1 MRKKFILPILILGI
15 LSVLGAFSP
24 VFGAKDAFAANLK
37 AFPNKNLDYSKPNP
51 QWQVN
56 QTYLDLEQ
64 AGGWT
69 TTTTKQQLQVSMKF
83 CLGAGGD
90 CPADQTSGDAAAPKD
105 QDGGV
110 VKDGRDTG
118 GLQSIF
124 NGSNPWTSTSSGIY
138 LAIGT
143 STTDATDGENVAY
156 KKVSDPVDYKLIKK
170 ADNSVLSD
178 TDAPISDDIDK
189 ARSIGYYLLAENP
202 AMFFAGKNAWNF
214 NVNVDG
220 LTAGKTYYAQV
231 ILIENNSN
239 NEAFSN
245 AFQFA
250 TPATDT
256 AATAAEQ
263 FSNSQPP
270 PAAQSTPDASASD
283 ILSNYTSCH
292 WYNPFSWFTSCLIYA
307 VYHIIYTLS
316 ALLLSL
322 CGKLFDVFAAMSL
335 SAHIYRD
342 PSFIT
347 NGWRVVRDLA
357 NIFFIFIMMYI
368 AIAMILQIHG
378 ADVKKMLAKVIII
391 ALLVNFSLFFTRVV
405 IDASNVLTRVFYN
418 QIKVTTTGNPQ
429 ILNSSATGIDE
440 ISISSGI
447 VNGLDINRIISKETM
462 DKISK
467 PYTIK
472 SPTATGL
479 PLITVQPL
487 GINDGVIFT
496 ILILGIITNLVACYI
511 FLSMSMLFV
520 LRILGLWFAMIFS
533 PIALVSSIVPEM
545 GKHLDQLGFQA
556 WMENL
561 IGMALMAPIFMFFM
575 YLIVS
580 FLNSNFL
587 KGIVN

>member
-1 MRKKFILPILILGI
+1 
-15 LSVLGAFSP
+15 
-24 VFGAKDAFAANLK
+24 
-37 AFPNKNLDYSKPNP
+37 
-51 QWQVN
+51 
-56 QTYLDLEQ
+56 
-64 AGGWT
+64 
-69 TTTTKQQLQVSMKF
+69 
-83 CLGAGGD
+83 
-90 CPADQTSGDAAAPKD
+90 
-105 QDGGV
+105 
-110 VKDGRDTG
+110 
-118 GLQSIF
+118 
-124 NGSNPWTSTSSGIY
+124 
-138 LAIGT
+138 
-143 STTDATDGENVAY
+143 
-156 KKVSDPVDYKLIKK
+156 
-170 ADNSVLSD
+170 
-178 TDAPISDDIDK
+178 
-189 ARSIGYYLLAENP
+189 
-202 AMFFAGKNAWNF
+202 
-214 NVNVDG
+214 
-220 LTAGKTYYAQV
+220 
-231 ILIENNSN
+231 
-239 NEAFSN
+239 
-245 AFQFA
+245 
-250 TPATDT
+250 
-256 AATAAEQ
+256 
-263 FSNSQPP
+263 
-270 PAAQSTPDASASD
+270 
-283 ILSNYTSCH
+283 
-292 WYNPFSWFTSCLIYA
+292 
-307 VYHIIYTLS
+307 
-316 ALLLSL
+316 
-322 CGKLFDVFAAMSL
+322 
-335 SAHIYRD
+335 
-342 PSFIT
+342 
-347 NGWRVVRDLA
+347 
-357 NIFFIFIMMYI
+357 
-368 AIAMILQIHG
+368 MILQIHG